1 MCKYVD
7 LSISVI
13 HYGVVECKK
22 KHLKFLL
29 LVSND
34 AKLSLLLRHFYD
46 EMSAENGEKSLSGS
60 GNDKL
65 FTSEL
70 FNQLLYFR
78 VLTHIDNNYINR
90 SGDL

>member
-1 MCKYVD
+1 M
-7 LSISVI
+7 
-13 HYGVVECKK
+13 
-22 KHLKFLL
+22 
-29 LVSND
+29 SND
-34 AKLSLLLRHFYD
+34 VKLSLLLRHFYD
-46 EMSAENGEKSLSGS
+46 EMFAENGEKSLSGS